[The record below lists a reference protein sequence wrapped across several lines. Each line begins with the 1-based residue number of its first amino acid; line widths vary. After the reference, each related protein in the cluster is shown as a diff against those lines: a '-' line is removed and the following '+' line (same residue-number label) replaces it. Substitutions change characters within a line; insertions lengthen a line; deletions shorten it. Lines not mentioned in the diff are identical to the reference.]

1 MKSPSLLV
9 DLNILAE
16 NIQNLRRSLNPQSQ
30 IMFVVKSD
38 AYGHGIQEIAKRAS
52 QEGIRWFAVAYFEEA
67 LEVRNAT
74 PDADILVLGPISP
87 EEVPQAL
94 DTNITPTVVDAQH
107 AKDLAVM
114 ALQRGK
120 PLKAHIKIDTGM
132 GRMGILESEENK
144 QISEILHTKGIE
156 ITGICSHLATVDLKR
171 PWLQEKQHDR
181 FVKAFTLAE
190 KIAGRR
196 LMRHFCS
203 SRGIQYYPEWDF
215 DAVRPGILLYGYGCN
230 DPRMRVKTRPLLQMR
245 SRLMQIKRV
254 PEGTPIGYY
263 SSYRT
268 TRETQI
274 AVVGAGYADG
284 YLRSL
289 SNRGE
294 ALVQGK
300 KVPVV
305 GRISMNWITLD
316 LGPDLICNPGDEV
329 VLIGEQNGNEVWA
342 DWLGRRAGTI
352 AYEILTAIHP
362 RIERCYQKTAPRRQT
377 QPGV

>member
-1 MKSPSLLV
+1 MQSPSLSI
-9 DLNILAE
+9 DLDTLAGNIRALHAK
-16 NIQNLRRSLNPQSQ
+16 LRPDSQ
-30 IMFVVKSD
+30 IMFVVKSE
-38 AYGHGIQEIAKRAS
+38 AYGHGIHAVAERAA

-67 LEVRNAT
+67 LEVRKAA

-87 EEVPQAL
+87 EETPLAIQYR
-94 DTNITPTVVDAQH
+94 ITPTVVDAEH
-107 AKDLAVM
+107 AKALATI
-114 ALQRGK
+114 ALQK
-120 PLKAHIKIDTGM
+120 EKTLNAHIKIDTGM
-132 GRMGILESEENK
+132 GRMGTLESEDDS
-144 QISEILHTKGIE
+144 QIKAILNTPGLE

-171 PWLQEKQHDR
+171 PWLQEKQHQR
-181 FVKAFTLAE
+181 FVNAFTVAE
-190 KIAGRR
+190 AIAGRR

-203 SRGIQYYPEWDF
+203 SRGIQYYPEWDY

-230 DPRMRVKTRPLLQMR
+230 DPRMRVQTKPLLQMK
-245 SRLMQIKRV
+245 SRLMQVKRV
-254 PEGTPIGYY
+254 PEGTPVGYY

-294 ALVQGK
+294 ALVHGER
-300 KVPVV
+300 VPVV

-316 LGPDLICNPGDEV
+316 LGPDLVCKAGDDV

-362 RIERCYQKTAPRRQT
+362 RIPRQYR
-377 QPGV
+377 